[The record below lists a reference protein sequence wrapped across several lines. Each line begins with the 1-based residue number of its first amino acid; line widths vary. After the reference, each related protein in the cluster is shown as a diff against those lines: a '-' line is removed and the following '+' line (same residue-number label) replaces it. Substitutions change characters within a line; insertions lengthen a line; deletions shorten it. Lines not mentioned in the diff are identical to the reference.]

1 MARDAADPAA
11 ARKGMSGL
19 GSQIWIA
26 GLAGLM
32 TLMLALQIWAGFGVI
47 SSTRAVADGDALMRE
62 TDSLLHLLQETEV
75 TQGRYLRLQTAE
87 ALDDYRRTRGSAP
100 VAFGQLARLA
110 EAEKADSGAGCSVM
124 TAMLEEAFRSM
135 DRVIHL
141 RQARA
146 DDEVLMAAEAR
157 QMQAVDLARQQI
169 ALAQTQIGQR

>member
-62 TDSLLHLLQETEV
+62 TDSLLHLLQEAEV
-75 TQGRYLRLQTAE
+75 AQGRYLRLQTADT
-87 ALDDYRRTRGSAP
+87 LDEYRRLRGSAP

-110 EAEKADSGAGCSVM
+110 EVEQSNSGAGCSVLV
-124 TAMLEEAFRSM
+124 AVLEPS
-135 DRVIHL
+135 VIL
-141 RQARA
+141 
-146 DDEVLMAAEAR
+146 
-157 QMQAVDLARQQI
+157 
-169 ALAQTQIGQR
+169 

>member
-75 TQGRYLRLQTAE
+75 TQGRYLRLQTADVDV
-87 ALDDYRRTRGSAP
+87 LLHVGLRLLGHMVKKSRDGVNGGSY
-100 VAFGQLARLA
+100 VVKEF
-110 EAEKADSGAGCSVM
+110 
-124 TAMLEEAFRSM
+124 
-135 DRVIHL
+135 
-141 RQARA
+141 
-146 DDEVLMAAEAR
+146 
-157 QMQAVDLARQQI
+157 
-169 ALAQTQIGQR
+169 